1 MFKVDVAKN
10 RFSRFLL
17 LAKESTL
24 FVVLTLAVGQ
34 SSRKRYSDNY
44 KFMFMIEESVHEQLA
59 LLPYTKL
66 LISHDVYGLTSKG
79 ALAKMEEFPRETL
92 QVRSSTRIALATMLH
107 LLKKRSQTLDLISVM
122 MELKRTL
129 RLKRMSY
136 EQEERRDTFWS
147 HGERPVEIFENL
159 SSLPKLQKTEKNSEI
174 NDLKHEV

>member
-24 FVVLTLAVGQ
+24 FVVLTLAVGK
-34 SSRKRYSDNY
+34 SRRNRYSDNY
-44 KFMFMIEESVHEQLA
+44 KFMVMIEESVHEQLA
-59 LLPYTKL
+59 LIPYTKL
-66 LISHDVYGLTSKG
+66 LISHDVYGLTFRG

-122 MELKRTL
+122 LELKRTL
-129 RLKRMSY
+129 RLKRTSY
-136 EQEERRDTFWS
+136 EQEERVTVWS

-159 SSLPKLQKTEKNSEI
+159 SCLPKLQKTEQNSEI